1 MKTYLN
7 KTFVIADPQARLRKA
22 DDLLSYVMDNGI
34 PKLIPNGTQIQVS
47 DVTLVNGRAFVFA
60 DDWGWTAGDNLKGD
74 FLNETLEEFPPNGN
88 DPKGPNAA
96 WDKGQFLKQL
106 TLIQVIGAKN
116 SLKLVSKDII
126 QFYLSL
132 VNDAAEDG
140 VLLPLRSGFRTYA
153 EQEYLYNGWK
163 SHTPGFNLAA
173 EPGKSNHQDGYAYD
187 FAISSYEGN
196 PMYDWLKANAPA
208 HGFVRTVNKE
218 PWHWEYRPDV
228 AATGAYKTPNVIK

>member
-1 MKTYLN
+1 MKTYLT
-7 KTFVIADPQARLRKA
+7 KTFLVDDPQARLRKP
-22 DDLLSYVMDNGI
+22 DDLLSYIMENGA
-34 PKLIPNGTQIQVS
+34 PKLIPQGTQIQVS
-47 DVTLVNGRAFVFA
+47 DVKLVNGRAFVL
-60 DDWGWTAGDNLKGD
+60 DNDWGWTAADNLKGD

-88 DPKGPNAA
+88 DENGPTAA
-96 WDKGQFLKQL
+96 WDKGHFLKQL
-106 TLIQVIGAKN
+106 TLIQIVGAN
-116 SLKLVSKDII
+116 SSLKLVSKDSS
-126 QFYLSL
+126 QFYLAL

-140 VLLPLRSGFRTYA
+140 VYLALRSGFRTYA
-153 EQEYLYNGWK
+153 EQVYLYNGWV
-163 SHTPGFNLAA
+163 HHVPGFNLAA

-196 PMYDWLKANAPA
+196 PLYDWLKAHAPA